1 MEQAIN
7 PTKIK
12 AIRTHSICAGH
23 RVHGHESKCAHLH
36 GHNYKFEF
44 HCTAGSLDN
53 VWRVID
59 FSDIK
64 EKLCMWLEE
73 NWDHRFLLWEKDPIA
88 ADLSDAD
95 SMGVVRM
102 PFNPTAENM
111 AKHVLEIVGPEQFA
125 GTGVMLEKVVLH
137 ETDKCF
143 VEVSRSV

>member
-1 MEQAIN
+1 
-7 PTKIK
+7 
-12 AIRTHSICAGH
+12 
-23 RVHGHESKCAHLH
+23 
-36 GHNYKFEF
+36 
-44 HCTAGSLDN
+44 
-53 VWRVID
+53 
-59 FSDIK
+59 
-64 EKLCMWLEE
+64 MWLEE